1 MTEATATEPAKK
13 PENKTGRSLTEGE
26 IALAKTIFGDAIDY
40 KKVTLYGRKIS
51 RFQPDNFNAAP
62 DGNLYM
68 IRNYSDDFSK
78 SPAEDKA
85 ALMHEL
91 THVWQIQNNTMNL
104 KVAFV
109 KETLKAK
116 FNYAATNKYTLQKGK
131 DLNQYGFEQQAGIV
145 EDYIRIT
152 SGLKPLYNQA
162 KEFTV
167 TEYKGALEKIIANP
181 AYARREKKRFFGL
194 G

>member
-1 MTEATATEPAKK
+1 MTS
-13 PENKTGRSLTEGE
+13 KTKRALTEGE
-26 IALAKTIFGDAIDY
+26 IALAKTIFGTSIDY
-40 KKVTLYGRKIS
+40 AKVVVHNHKIS
-51 RFQPDNFNAAP
+51 PLQPDNFNAAP

-68 IRNYSDDFSK
+68 IKNYSDDFSK
-78 SPAEDKA
+78 SPAEDRA

-116 FNYAATNKYTLQKGK
+116 FNYFATNNYTLKAGK

-145 EDYIRIT
+145 EDFVLL
-152 SGLKPLYNQA
+152 SNGKAPLYNQS
-162 KEFTV
+162 KTHDIE
-167 TEYKGALEKIIANP
+167 EYKAALKNIVANP
-181 AYARREKKRFFGL
+181 AYARREKKPLFKF
-194 G
+194 